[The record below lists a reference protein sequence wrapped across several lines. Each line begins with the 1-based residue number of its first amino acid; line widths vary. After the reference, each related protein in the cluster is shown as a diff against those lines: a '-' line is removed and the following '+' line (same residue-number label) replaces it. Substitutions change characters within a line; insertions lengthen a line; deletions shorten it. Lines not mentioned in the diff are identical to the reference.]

1 MFKKIIPFIA
11 LTFVGAITTSCDQNE
26 LDEVATENVTAT
38 ENATS
43 ANILIEETFEGSTY
57 FNGFNGTEFGTSHAF
72 AAVTSPVYDGKKA
85 GRFEL
90 RDSDP
95 EESNGTRAEMSV
107 IKDKVQKEMWYSF
120 AVYLPSADFAYD
132 SKKEILSQ
140 WHQSGGTSPPSYL
153 LIQKDR
159 WSYEVANKM
168 DSHVKFDLGAVA
180 KDVWNQFTFHYIT
193 SNGSDGLVEI
203 WHNGTKVLTHKG
215 GNMYNLSNLPK
226 WKLGVYKWDWNGSG
240 TTDVK
245 KRVLFY
251 DNVRVGT
258 ANATLAEMS
267 ARGTTT
273 TVPTTPPTTTEPTTP
288 PTTTEPT
295 TPPTGSTETTVPT
308 TPTTGG
314 TTTTGAMKLTF
325 INAEVDKEVKE
336 LINGGSLSLSA
347 LGSQKVSIRAY
358 PTTSA
363 ASVKFA
369 LTGSKNYTYVDNA
382 SPFAIFGDNGS
393 GNYYY
398 GTYIPVGSY
407 TLTVTP
413 YSGAK
418 GTGTAGTPTVVK
430 FTITK

>member
-57 FNGFNGTEFGTSHAF
+57 FDGFNGTDFGPSHAF
-72 AAVTSPVYDGKKA
+72 SVVSNPVFAGAKAA
-85 GRFEL
+85 RLEL

-95 EESNGTRAEMSV
+95 EVSNGTRTEMGV
-107 IKDKVQKEMWYSF
+107 IKDKVQKDMWYSF

-132 SKKEILSQ
+132 SRKEIISQ

-168 DSHVKFDLGAVA
+168 DSHVKFDLGTVA
-180 KDVWNQFTFHYIT
+180 KNVWHQFTFHYIT

-203 WHNGTKVLTHKG
+203 WHNGAKVLTHKG
-215 GNMYNLSNLPK
+215 GNMYDLSNFPK
-226 WKLGVYKWDWNGSG
+226 WKLGIYKWDWNGSG

-251 DNVRVGT
+251 DNIRVGT
-258 ANATLAEMS
+258 ANATLAEMT
-267 ARGTTT
+267 AGGTATAPVTT
-273 TVPTTPPTTTEPTTP
+273 EPTAPVTTEPTAPVTTEPTAPVTTEPTTS
-288 PTTTEPT
+288 
-295 TPPTGSTETTVPT
+295 G
-308 TPTTGG
+308 
-314 TTTTGAMKLTF
+314 MKLTF

-336 LINGGSLSLSA
+336 LTNGSSLSLAA
-347 LGSQKVSIRAY
+347 LGSKKVSIRAY
-358 PTTSA
+358 PTSA

-369 LTGSKNYTYVDNA
+369 LTGSKNYTYIDNA
-382 SPFAIFGDNGS
+382 SPFAIFGDNGK

-413 YSGAK
+413 YSGTK